1 MAFPNG
7 KLKFRQ
13 RKASSAIRVLHSW
26 KGSVILNLAHRTCV
40 FFRLA
45 RPFRAISLA
54 DPDPEP
60 DPGAMEATK
69 ISLLSLSNPNPL
81 NWTKKIRFGS
91 PKVETPE
98 AMTVFE
104 FDDFRA
110 YLNYVRDHYPG
121 LRRPI
126 TLERWCKKL
135 NYRSP
140 RSIAMVLKGQRLPSE
155 ELVLAFSQD
164 LKHSENERRYFELLV
179 RKEKHKDNVPASVA
193 EELHRLSPKQIR
205 RKPLEG
211 EVFRYVSDWQHYV
224 ILQLFST
231 PDFKASQED
240 CVAWVEKR
248 LGGSLDA
255 EEIRKSLELLERL
268 KFIEKDPANG
278 RYRLCTE
285 DPILGTEEV
294 PSAAGRKHLT
304 DQMEQAKEALHR
316 QSLSDRE
323 FTCVTLRVNRKRLPE
338 IKKAIREFRDKF
350 DKDFFDD
357 AGSDVCQLN
366 VQFFFHTVE
375 D

>member
-1 MAFPNG
+1 M
-7 KLKFRQ
+7 
-13 RKASSAIRVLHSW
+13 
-26 KGSVILNLAHRTCV
+26 
-40 FFRLA
+40 
-45 RPFRAISLA
+45 
-54 DPDPEP
+54 PESRH
-60 DPGAMEATK
+60 MEATNFV
-69 ISLLSLSNPNPL
+69 LLEPQNSP
-81 NWTKKIRFGS
+81 NWTKKPRFGS

-98 AMTVFE
+98 SMTVFE

-110 YLNYVRDHYPG
+110 YLVYVRDHYPG
-121 LRRPI
+121 MRRPI

-155 ELVLAFSQD
+155 DLVLAFSQD

-179 RKEKHKDNVPASVA
+179 RKEKHKDNVPASIT
-193 EELHRLSPKQIR
+193 EELTKLSPKQIR
-205 RKPLEG
+205 RKSLEG
-211 EVFRYVSDWQHYV
+211 EVFRYVADWQHYV

-231 PDFKASQED
+231 PDFKECRDPD
-240 CVAWVEKR
+240 CSAWIEKR

-255 EEIRKSLELLERL
+255 EEIKKSLTLLEKL
-268 KFIEKDPANG
+268 KFIERDTRTGLLK
-278 RYRLCTE
+278 LCTE

-316 QSLSDRE
+316 QSLSGRE
-323 FTCVTLRVNRKRLPE
+323 FTCLTLRMNRKKLPE

-350 DKDFFDD
+350 DKDFFEDS
-357 AGSDVCQLN
+357 GSDVCQLN

-375 D
+375 E